1 MWTRHFNGLV
11 VLGVIGTVSF
21 TAGCNDRQQQSV
33 NENARQ
39 VGQEVGEA
47 AKDVQHGASRAAE
60 SLRESSREAAD
71 GFRQGVGGSGDTAA
85 PEQQS
90 DDEPRRDGTREER

>member
-1 MWTRHFNGLV
+1 MWTRRFNGLV

-21 TAGCNDRQQQSV
+21 TTGCNERQQQSV

-39 VGQEVGEA
+39 AGQQVGEA

-60 SLRESSREAAD
+60 SLRQSSHEAAQ
-71 GFRQGVGGSGDTAA
+71 GFREGVGGSGHTA
-85 PEQQS
+85 PDEQKAH
-90 DDEPRRDGTREER
+90 DRDADRPIQQR

>member
-21 TAGCNDRQQQSV
+21 TAGCNERQQQSV

-47 AKDVQHGASRAAE
+47 AKDVQHGASRAAD
-60 SLRESSREAAD
+60 SLRESSREAAQ
-71 GFRQGVGGSGDTAA
+71 GFREGVGGSGTTA
-85 PEQQS
+85 S
-90 DDEPRRDGTREER
+90 EEREAGEHRENRPVDER